1 MSEHRAVNIPAISGH
16 CTRGRA
22 LEYDSVMLFTAYGRS
37 FAVVGSYD
45 GAEWGLFLVVSDE
58 EYDDWANHFCR

>member
-1 MSEHRAVNIPAISGH
+1 
-16 CTRGRA
+16 
-22 LEYDSVMLFTAYGRS
+22 MLFTAYGRS